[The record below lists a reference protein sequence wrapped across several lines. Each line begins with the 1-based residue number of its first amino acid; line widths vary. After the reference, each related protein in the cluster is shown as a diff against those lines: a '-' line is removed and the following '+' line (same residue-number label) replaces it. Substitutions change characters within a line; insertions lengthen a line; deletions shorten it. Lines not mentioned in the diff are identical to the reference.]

1 MSSDRNTTTLV
12 VGAGV
17 AGITAALDIANS
29 GYQVVLVD
37 RLPNIGGKMA
47 QLSDTFPT
55 LDCSQCMMTPR
66 TAEVNAHPNI
76 RMMMCS
82 TVESIEGEPGA
93 FKARVVRSPRY
104 VDEKQCTACGDC
116 AKVCP
121 VRVPSEPDEGVT
133 LRSAIYK
140 PFPQAIPSAFVISK
154 QGTAPCRDACPTGQ
168 RVQGYV
174 ALIHAGRYADAYR
187 TIRLEN
193 PFPSICG
200 RVCNHVCETAC
211 TRGDVDA
218 PISIAS
224 LKRFVADWA
233 FDHPDAVP
241 EPEPVVTS
249 ESKRVAVIGSGPA
262 GMTAALDLVRQG
274 FPTTVFESLPVA
286 GGMMRVGVPRH
297 RLPPEIVQREIDAI
311 VAQGVDLRLD
321 SPVADAE
328 SLLSSGYD
336 AVFVAVGAHRG
347 IRLPLSGADGPGVLM
362 ATDFLRDSA
371 LDKAPAFHGRRVL
384 VLGGGNVAVDSAQT
398 ALRLGAEWVGM
409 TCVESRDTMPASAW
423 EVEESKAEGIEIFP
437 SRTFLAVERD
447 GEQITGVRCE
457 EISSFAFTP
466 QGLKVEPIPG
476 TEHVLPADLI
486 IFAIGQRPDLS
497 AVKGDALRT
506 PRGLMA
512 VDRDTLRTSN
522 PAIFAG
528 GDAVTGTTSIV
539 EAIDAGH
546 RAAVCIS
553 QYLRGEQVHF
563 TDPRLPVYRPD
574 ERTIEQRLAAGVS
587 REGRQEEVV
596 LDPVERRRTFD
607 EVHLGLT
614 EEQAQ
619 REAARCLNC
628 AGCAECLQ
636 CVAACQRGALD
647 HSMGAQVEEIEIG
660 AIIAATGYDLLS
672 PERLPEYGG
681 GRLPDVLTS
690 LQFERLLASSGPTN
704 GMPKRLSDGREPQ
717 NVVWLQCA
725 GSREPAFSQSET
737 SHRGVSYCSKMC
749 CMITAKQVLLF
760 RHRIPNGQATVFY
773 MDIRAGGKGYEE
785 FIQRAMEEAQ
795 ALYIRGKASRVEQVG
810 DRIRVFGV
818 DTLAG
823 RGVTVDAD
831 MVVLAAATLPSA
843 GTQQAAEA
851 LGIPL
856 TKEGF
861 LQPIDRLLSPV
872 ETGLPGIFLCGAAAG
887 PCDVPETS
895 VAGSAAAAKALRLFA
910 AWEHGE
916 GGLEAAA

>member
-1 MSSDRNTTTLV
+1 MSDGGCTTTLV

-29 GYQVVLVD
+29 GYRVVLVD

-76 RMMMCS
+76 RMLMCS

-93 FKARVVRSPRY
+93 FKARIVRSPRY
-104 VDEKQCTACGDC
+104 VDEKQCTSCGDC

-121 VRVPSEPDEGVT
+121 VRVPSEPDEGVA

-140 PFPQAIPSAFVISK
+140 PFPQAIPSAYVVGK
-154 QGTAPCRDACPTGQ
+154 QGTAPCRDACPAGQ
-168 RVQGYV
+168 RAQGYV

-233 FDHPDAVP
+233 VAHPEEVS
-241 EPEPVVTS
+241 EPAPVAAT
-249 ESKRVAVIGSGPA
+249 ETKRVAIIGSGPA

-274 FPTTVFESLPVA
+274 FPAAVFEALPVA

-297 RLPPEIVQREIDAI
+297 RLPPEVVQGEIDSI
-311 VAQGVDLRLD
+311 VAQGVDLRLN

-328 SLLSSGYD
+328 GLLSDGFD

-347 IRLPLSGADGPGVLM
+347 IRLPLSGADGPDVLM
-362 ATDFLRDSA
+362 ATELLRDAA
-371 LDKAPAFHGRRVL
+371 LDKAPTFNGRRVL
-384 VLGGGNVAVDSAQT
+384 VLGGGNVAVDAAQT

-409 TCVESRDTMPASAW
+409 TCVESRETMPASAW
-423 EVEESKAEGIEIFP
+423 EVEESLAEDIEVFP
-437 SRTFLAVERD
+437 SRTFLSVERE
-447 GEQITGVRCE
+447 GARIKGVRCQ
-457 EISSFAFTP
+457 EISGFAFTP

-476 TEHVLPADLI
+476 TEHLLAADVI
-486 IFAIGQRPDLS
+486 VFAIGQKPDLS
-497 AVKGDALRT
+497 PVKAETLRT

-512 VDRDTLRTSN
+512 VERETLQTTN

-539 EAIDAGH
+539 EAIGAGH

-553 QYLRGEQVHF
+553 QYLRGEQLHF
-563 TDPRLPVYRPD
+563 ADPRLPVHRPD
-574 ERTIEQRLAAGVS
+574 KSTIENRLAAGVS
-587 REGRQEEVV
+587 RDGRQEEAVRE
-596 LDPVERRRTFD
+596 PAARRRTFD

-614 EEQAQ
+614 EEQA
-619 REAARCLNC
+619 RLEAARCLNC

-647 HSMGAQVEEIEIG
+647 HSMGVRVEEIEVG

-672 PERLPEYGG
+672 PDRLPEYGG

-704 GMPKRLSDGREPQ
+704 GMPKRISDGREPQ

-737 SHRGVSYCSKMC
+737 SHKGVSYCSKIC
-749 CMITAKQVLLF
+749 CMITAKQVLLY
-760 RHRIPNGQATVFY
+760 RDRIPTGQATVFY

-810 DRIRVFGV
+810 DRVRVYGV
-818 DTLAG
+818 DTLSG
-823 RGVTVDAD
+823 HGITIDAD
-831 MVVLAAATLPSA
+831 IVVLAAATLPNA

-856 TKEGF
+856 TSEGF
-861 LQPIDRLLSPV
+861 LRPIDRLLSPV

-895 VAGSAAAAKALRLFA
+895 VSGSAAAAKALRMFA
-910 AWEHGE
+910 AWKHGAD
-916 GGLEAAA
+916 GLEVAA

>member
-1 MSSDRNTTTLV
+1 MSDGHCTTTLV

-29 GYQVVLVD
+29 GYPVVLID

-76 RMMMCS
+76 RMLMCS
-82 TVESIEGEPGA
+82 TVESIEGGPGA
-93 FKARVVRSPRY
+93 FKARIVQAPRY
-104 VDEKQCTACGDC
+104 IDDKQCTGCGEC

-121 VRVPSEPDEGVT
+121 VRVPSEPDEGVA
-133 LRSAIYK
+133 LRSAVYK
-140 PFPQAIPSAFVISK
+140 PYPQAIPSAYVIAK
-154 QGTAPCRDACPTGQ
+154 QGTPPCRDACPTGQ
-168 RVQGYV
+168 RAQGYV

-200 RVCNHVCETAC
+200 RVCNHKCETAC

-218 PISIAS
+218 PLSIAA

-233 FDHPDAVP
+233 FAHPDEVP
-241 EPEPVVTS
+241 EPAPVEAT
-249 ESKRVAVIGSGPA
+249 EAKRVAVIGSGPA

-274 FPTTVFESLPVA
+274 FPTTVFEALPVA

-297 RLPPEIVQREIDAI
+297 RLPPLVVQREIDAI
-311 VAQGVDLRLD
+311 LAQGVELRLGT
-321 SPVADAE
+321 PVADVEA
-328 SLLSSGYD
+328 LLADGFD
-336 AVFVAVGAHRG
+336 AVFVAVGAQRG
-347 IRLPLSGADGPGVLM
+347 IRLPLPGADGPDVLM
-362 ATDFLRDSA
+362 ATELLRDAA
-371 LDKAPAFHGRRVL
+371 LDRASSFAGKRVL
-384 VLGGGNVAVDSAQT
+384 VLGGGNVAVDAAQT
-398 ALRLGAEWVGM
+398 VLRLGADWVGM
-409 TCVESRDTMPASAW
+409 SCVESRETMPASAW
-423 EVEESKAEGIEIFP
+423 EVEETLAEGIDVFP
-437 SRTFLAVERD
+437 ARTFLAIERD
-447 GEQITGVRCE
+447 GQRITGVRCQ
-457 EISSFAFTP
+457 EISGFAFTP
-466 QGLKVEPIPG
+466 QGLKVEPIPD
-476 TEHVLPADLI
+476 TEHVLEADLVV
-486 IFAIGQRPDLS
+486 FAIGQKPDLS
-497 AVKGDALRT
+497 AVKADDLRT

-512 VDRDTLRTSN
+512 VDRDTLQTPH
-522 PAIFAG
+522 PAVFAG

-539 EAIDAGH
+539 EAIAAGH
-546 RAAVCIS
+546 RAAS
-553 QYLRGEQVHF
+553 SMAQFLRGETLQF
-563 TDPRLPVYRPD
+563 ADPRLPVYRPD

-587 REGRQEEVV
+587 REGRHEEAV
-596 LDPVERRRTFD
+596 LEPALRRRTFD

-614 EEQAQ
+614 EEQALG
-619 REAARCLNC
+619 EAARCLNC

-636 CVAACQRGALD
+636 CEAACTRGALD
-647 HSMGAQVEEIEIG
+647 HSMGERVEEIEVG

-704 GMPKRLSDGREPQ
+704 GMPKRISDGSEPQ
-717 NVVWLQCA
+717 NIVWLQCA

-749 CMITAKQVLLF
+749 CMITAKQVLLY
-760 RHRIPNGQATVFY
+760 RHRIPTGQATVFY

-810 DRIRVFGV
+810 GRVRVYGV
-818 DTLAG
+818 DTLTGQA
-823 RGVTVDAD
+823 VTVDAD
-831 MVVLAAATLPSA
+831 MVVLAAATLPNS
-843 GTQQAAEA
+843 GTEQAAEV

-856 TKEGF
+856 TPEGF
-861 LQPIDRLLSPV
+861 LRPVDRLLSPV

-895 VAGSAAAAKALRLFA
+895 VSGSAAAAKALRMYA
-910 AWEHGE
+910 AWMHDAGA
-916 GGLEAAA
+916 LEAAA